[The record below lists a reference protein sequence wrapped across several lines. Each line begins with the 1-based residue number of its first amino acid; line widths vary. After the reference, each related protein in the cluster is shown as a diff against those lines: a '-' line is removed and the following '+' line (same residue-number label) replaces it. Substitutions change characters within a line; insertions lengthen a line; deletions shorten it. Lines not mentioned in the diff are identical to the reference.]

1 MRKKLLTTLALLLMA
16 VSGARAQDNFYLDIS
31 SDGKSATLMYG
42 GVPAGNPY
50 FGDDWNEDAYS
61 GDFYDFKENT
71 CTAITVHE
79 SCQGF
84 DGASLADL
92 FKEFK
97 ALTTINNL
105 GNLNTTKVKNMSGMF
120 WGCSSLTTLDLSS
133 WNTSKVTNMGDMFN
147 GCSSLTTLDLSSWNT
162 SNVTNMEK
170 MFEGCS
176 SLTTLTLDPDKWD
189 TSKVESMGNMF
200 EGCSSLTTLDL
211 SSWNTSNVTNM
222 GDMFNGCSSLT
233 TLKLDPDK
241 WDTSKVTNMLYM
253 FYGCKKLTTLD
264 LSGWNTSKVT
274 NMCDMFAECNELTTL
289 TLDPDKWDTS
299 NVTNMA
305 WMFEGCSKLTTLD
318 LSGWNTSKVTNMN
331 MMFFYCEKLETI
343 YVGDGWSANVNDSE
357 DMFVNCPKLT
367 NWKSNN
373 PTDNTHAHTGEGGYL
388 TFGVA
393 VRSDGAGSYW
403 ATYYNGTN
411 SYTADANT
419 KVYQAK
425 VNNDKD
431 AVVLTEVTGR
441 EIPAG
446 KAVVLKSSASP
457 VVLTPLATPTQTLTG
472 NELLG
477 TDAAFDTPANAY
489 CLSNETTGSSP
500 RGVGFYLYTP
510 SDGAKIPAHRAY
522 LVVTGGPTTSRG
534 FLGFGD
540 DDDAT
545 AIDNGQWKIDNSDG
559 SIYDLSGRIVTGHPR
574 KGIYVKNGKLVVIK

>member
-1 MRKKLLTTLALLLMA
+1 MRKKLLTTLALLLIT
-16 VSGARAQDNFYLDIS
+16 VSGAWAEDYLYLEI
-31 SDGKSATLMYG
+31 DGTSATLKYG
-42 GVPAGNPY
+42 DKGSNPY
-50 FGDDWNEDAYS
+50 YLMAWFSDSYS
-61 GDFYDFKENT
+61 DFKDFKKK
-71 CTAITVHE
+71 CTTISVDA
-79 SCQGF
+79 SCSSFDERYLCNLFQG
-84 DGASLADL
+84 L
-92 FKEFK
+92 K

-105 GNLNTTKVKNMSGMF
+105 SNLNTSNVTDMGGMF
-120 WGCSSLTTLDLSS
+120 QNCEKLTTLDLSS
-133 WNTSKVTNMGDMFN
+133 WKTA
-147 GCSSLTTLDLSSWNT
+147 
-162 SNVTNMEK
+162 NVTDMGG
-170 MFEGCS
+170 MFQGCEQLS
-176 SLTTLTLDPDKWD
+176 TLTLDPDKWD
-189 TSKVESMGNMF
+189 TSKV
-200 EGCSSLTTLDL
+200 
-211 SSWNTSNVTNM
+211 TNM
-222 GDMFNGCSSLT
+222 SDMFYECKTLT
-233 TLKLDPDK
+233 
-241 WDTSKVTNMLYM
+241 S
-253 FYGCKKLTTLD
+253 LD

-274 NMCDMFAECNELTTL
+274 NMSDMFAECNELTTL

-299 NVTNMA
+299 NVESMA
-305 WMFEGCSKLTTLD
+305 WMFLGCLKLASLD
-318 LSGWNTSKVTNMN
+318 LTGWNTSKVGNMN
-331 MMFFYCEKLETI
+331 KMFYYCEKLATI
-343 YVGDGWSANVNDSE
+343 YVGDGWSTTKVTDSE
-357 DMFVNCPKLT
+357 DMFDNCSELT
-367 NWKSNN
+367 NWKTTN
-373 PTDNTHAHTGEGGYL
+373 PTDKTYAHTGDGGYL

-425 VNNDKD
+425 VNSDKD

-457 VVLTPLATPTQTLTG
+457 VVLTPLATPTQTLTD

-510 SDGAKIPAHRAY
+510 SDGATIPAHRAY

-545 AIDNGQWKIDNSDG
+545 AIDNGKWKIDNSDG
-559 SIYDLSGRIVTGHPR
+559 TIYDLSGRIVIGQPR
-574 KGIYVKNGKLVVIK
+574 KGIYVKDGKKFVIK